1 MAESALRQYEYGGE
15 GLFGAFM
22 PSRRE
27 IISPEAQIPMGYR
40 QGRRGPEVILENI
53 PAQYGE
59 PETGFEYT
67 PIVRGAKSAL
77 NAIQGFFS
85 EPETAI
91 EAGQSALQGVN
102 QYMRDQYTAGA
113 LGGTTYNPQ
122 TGQVT
127 DFNPVDAAT
136 MLAPSGFLT
145 RAAATP
151 GSTVLGMIGSKNAR
165 FTPEQL
171 EAIKQLKARGWD
183 TDQLFLHGTSDEID
197 QLSIAN
203 TQKRD
208 SGWVGKGGYSTSS
221 PDISKYY
228 SNTSAPTVRAAD
240 GGWASPNTFPLITKK
255 GNYKQYNQM
264 DKGEMGILSQINPNY
279 SQKIT
284 DQNIAEGFIGA
295 DVRDVEGNII
305 ERVNYFPDTD
315 TRSAFDYS
323 IPDTPA
329 QGQSALRDLK

>member
-1 MAESALRQYEYGGE
+1 VAESALRQYEYGGE